1 MNTTAEKTKAS
12 TDVQNNVQPTNKI
25 FELVDY
31 LYSRIGDIE
40 KKYSKFIPNLDIKR
54 RELNELRKKTN
65 HPLSDKRKLEEKE
78 KDLDEHFEILN
89 RIFQTFKDK
98 FTELGFELRYGTYK
112 NDVIETIYNWYDE
125 FSYTEDA
132 KIYLKEYKKKITRL
146 KSDIVLPFISFVLPA
161 SFINDLFEIMDNEFS
176 NALQSN
182 FEGIATDLQAF
193 FSNTT
198 DDVIESIIEYKMLP
212 SGAEKPIAK
221 RQTYAVVFGDYCGIK
236 QKDLSQFFRKEK
248 DGKAIDFV
256 FTKSRPKKETK
267 QTKELKDIL
276 SKYI

>member
-1 MNTTAEKTKAS
+1 MNTTAEKEKVS
-12 TDVQNNVQPTNKI
+12 TYAQNNVQPTNKI

-31 LYSRIGDIE
+31 LYSRIDDIE
-40 KKYSKFIPNLDIKR
+40 TKYSKVIPNLNIKR
-54 RELNELRKKTN
+54 RELNELRKKTT
-65 HPLSDKRKLEEKE
+65 HPLSDKTTYNRKKEEFESHYKKLEP
-78 KDLDEHFEILN
+78 
-89 RIFQTFKDK
+89 IFQTFKDK

-112 NDVIETIYNWYDE
+112 NDVKETIYNWYDE
-125 FSYTEDA
+125 FSNTEGA
-132 KIYLKEYKKKITRL
+132 KIYLKDYKKKITRL

-161 SFINDLFEIMDNEFS
+161 FFINDLFEIMDNEFS

-221 RQTYAVVFGDYCGIK
+221 RETYAVVFGDSCGIK
-236 QKDLSQFFRKEK
+236 LKDLSQFFRKEI